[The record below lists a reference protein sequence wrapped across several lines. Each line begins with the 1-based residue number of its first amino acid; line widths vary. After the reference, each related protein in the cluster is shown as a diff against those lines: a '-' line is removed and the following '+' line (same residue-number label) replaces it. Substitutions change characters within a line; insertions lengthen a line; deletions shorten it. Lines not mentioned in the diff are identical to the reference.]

1 MVTVAQPLQK
11 TIQTL
16 KNQNKYKNNL
26 VYCFLSEVYFW
37 NRVGFSKNGE
47 A

>member
-1 MVTVAQPLQK
+1 MTTTNNGMTERQPVTAVTVAQPLQK

-26 VYCFLSEVYFW
+26 V
-37 NRVGFSKNGE
+37 
-47 A
+47 